1 MGWGQGPAPP
11 GPGLAGG
18 GGAAVT
24 ASLPAREGLRPLLPL
39 EPARRG
45 TSSGALARPR
55 VAKVQACKVGIG
67 PARRE
72 KRPGSPLPPRS
83 RRRLVRPWGGHRPL
97 PGARRPGPRHFA
109 PPLSG
114 REPGPAL
121 NERNSATLIGP
132 GLGAIPPRGPRA
144 QVSPR
149 GAHVWGWPFECA
161 SASTLQGCEP
171 ACALGEGQY
180 IQERLRTICFY
191 LEPGTAGA
199 VLSGR
204 VGGSLE
210 RSFLTPIPCC
220 FDQIKIA
227 VSFLFEKW
235 R

>member
-1 MGWGQGPAPP
+1 MGRGRAFPKEMEWVGGRVPPRRAPGWLGWGW
-11 GPGLAGG
+11 
-18 GGAAVT
+18 GAAAV
-24 ASLPAREGLRPLLPL
+24 AANLPAREGLRPLLPL

-45 TSSGALARPR
+45 TSSGALARSR

-72 KRPGSPLPPRS
+72 KRPGSPLPPRAQ
-83 RRRLVRPWGGHRPL
+83 RRLVRPWGGHRPL

-161 SASTLQGCEP
+161 ALQVPFRVASLRERWGKGSTFRKDSEP
-171 ACALGEGQY
+171 FAF
-180 IQERLRTICFY
+180 T
-191 LEPGTAGA
+191 
-199 VLSGR
+199 
-204 VGGSLE
+204 
-210 RSFLTPIPCC
+210 
-220 FDQIKIA
+220 
-227 VSFLFEKW
+227 
-235 R
+235 